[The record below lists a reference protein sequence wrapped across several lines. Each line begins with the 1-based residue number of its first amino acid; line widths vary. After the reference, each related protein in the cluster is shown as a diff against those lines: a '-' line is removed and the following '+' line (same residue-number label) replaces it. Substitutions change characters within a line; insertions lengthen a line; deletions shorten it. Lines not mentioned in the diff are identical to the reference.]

1 MRPTLEIEVD
11 ERLNQ
16 LITERLRVKS
26 VAVLR
31 VASGSAAETAGIR
44 GARIQ
49 DNGTIVPGDII
60 LEVEGTPIDS
70 VPRLLGRL
78 DEGRVGDTVRL
89 TLLRDAQK
97 VDVRVTLQAGER

>member
-1 MRPTLEIEVD
+1 M
-11 ERLNQ
+11 
-16 LITERLRVKS
+16 KG

-44 GARIQ
+44 GASIQ

-70 VPRLLGRL
+70 VPRLSSRL
-78 DEGRVGDTVRL
+78 DEGRVGDTIRL
-89 TLLRDAQK
+89 TVPRDAHK